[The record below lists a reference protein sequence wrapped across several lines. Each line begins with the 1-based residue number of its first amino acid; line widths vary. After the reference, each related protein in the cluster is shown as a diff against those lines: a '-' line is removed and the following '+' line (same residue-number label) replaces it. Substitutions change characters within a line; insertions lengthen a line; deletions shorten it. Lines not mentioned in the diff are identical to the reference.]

1 MVAHREEGDDMQ
13 NAVGAVGVPAAKSRS
28 ARSGGDRCG
37 ASLAALAF
45 SATLGLSAAAWIVSL
60 QRMHGMDMGAATR
73 LGSLPNFLPVWIA
86 MMAAMMLPG
95 TAPLAKRMIGADGR
109 VGDVFRCFAGYLG
122 IWAVLGV
129 AVYAVYRPHGTA
141 AAGVL
146 TVAAG
151 AYELTP
157 MKRRFREKY
166 QDQPMP
172 ASGLE
177 LAFCC
182 AGSSLG
188 LMLMLLAL
196 GVMSVTW
203 MAVISAV
210 VLLQKLSRPR
220 AAVDVPVAIAIVALG
235 IAVLAIPS
243 ALPGVMSPM

>member
-13 NAVGAVGVPAAKSRS
+13 NAVRAAGVPAAKSRS
-28 ARSGGDRCG
+28 TRSDGDSYG
-37 ASLAALAF
+37 TSLAVLAL
-45 SATLGLSAAAWIVSL
+45 SATLGLGAAGWIVSL

-73 LGSLPNFLPVWIA
+73 LGSLSNFLSVWT
-86 MMAAMMLPG
+86 AMMLPG
-95 TAPLAKRMIGADGR
+95 TAPLVKRMIEADGR
-109 VGDVFRCFAGYLG
+109 VGDVSRCLAGYLG

-141 AAGVL
+141 AAGAL

-157 MKRRFREKY
+157 MKRRLREKY
-166 QDQPMP
+166 HYHRMSS
-172 ASGLE
+172 SGLE

-188 LMLMLLAL
+188 LRLMLLAL
-196 GVMSVTW
+196 GVMNVTW

-220 AAVDVPVAIAIVALG
+220 AAVDVPVAIAIVAIG
-235 IAVLAIPS
+235 IAVLAVPS
-243 ALPGVMSPM
+243 ALPGVISPI